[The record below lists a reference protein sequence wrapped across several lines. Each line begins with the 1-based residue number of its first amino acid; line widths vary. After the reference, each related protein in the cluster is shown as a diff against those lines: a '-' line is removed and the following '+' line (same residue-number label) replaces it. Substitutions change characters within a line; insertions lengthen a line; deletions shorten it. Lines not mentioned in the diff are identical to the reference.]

1 MNIGFFIGKI
11 LEIEKFKFIIN
22 SKDGRKSRIVIKVEL
37 LDGKIIKAIA
47 YDETAD
53 YILRNDYFEKEVF
66 IKGRLECIL
75 KEMQVVI
82 HYIKIIS

>member
-22 SKDGRKSRIVIKVEL
+22 SKDGRKSRIVINVEL
-37 LDGKIIKAIA
+37 LDGNIIKAIA

-53 YILRNDYFEKEVF
+53 YILRNNYFEKEVF
-66 IKGRLECIL
+66 IKGRLECVTIL
-75 KEMQVVI
+75 LQNK
-82 HYIKIIS
+82 

>member
-22 SKDGRKSRIVIKVEL
+22 SKDRRKSRIVINVEL
-37 LDGKIIKAIA
+37 LDGNIIKAIA

>member
-22 SKDGRKSRIVIKVEL
+22 SKDGRKSRIVINVEL
-37 LDGKIIKAIA
+37 LDGNIIKAIA

-66 IKGRLECIL
+66 IKGRLECVL

>member
-37 LDGKIIKAIA
+37 LDGNIIKAIA

-66 IKGRLECIL
+66 IKGRLECVL

>member
-22 SKDGRKSRIVIKVEL
+22 SKDRRKSRIVINVEL
-37 LDGKIIKAIA
+37 LDGNIIKAIA

-66 IKGRLECIL
+66 IKGRLECVL